1 MLGYWGRIKVYAAMA
16 ALAFALLVLESPIG
30 SSGSSGIWLTA
41 IVLCG
46 IALWWELSDYPDAE

>member
-16 ALAFALLVLESPIG
+16 SLAFAFLVLESPIG
-30 SSGSSGIWLTA
+30 SSAIWLTA
-41 IVLCG
+41 MVLCG

>member
-30 SSGSSGIWLTA
+30 SSGIWLTA

-46 IALWWELSDYPDAE
+46 RALGWELSDYPDAE